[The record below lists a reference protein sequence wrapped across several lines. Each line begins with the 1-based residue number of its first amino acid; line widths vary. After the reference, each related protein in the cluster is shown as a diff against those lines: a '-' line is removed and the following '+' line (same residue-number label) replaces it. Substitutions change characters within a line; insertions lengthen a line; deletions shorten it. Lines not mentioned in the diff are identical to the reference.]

1 MWTFSMRRTNPT
13 RVPYPEG
20 VDPRVDLAEAGW
32 TVAVAAWSP
41 PTDVFRTE
49 EAVVVRVELAGASA
63 AEIQARATEGEL
75 TVWGV
80 RRPPAG
86 LVPRQID
93 RMEIA
98 FGPFE
103 RVISLPERVIPESAQ
118 ARVVDGL
125 LEVVLPLARPEPEP
139 TPRRPEVLLTVL
151 VLRS

>member
-1 MWTFSMRRTNPT
+1 MPRTIPR

-20 VDPRVDLAEAGW
+20 MDPLVELAESGW

-41 PTDVFRTE
+41 PVDVLRTDDG
-49 EAVVVRVELAGASA
+49 VVVRVELAGARASD
-63 AEIQARATEGEL
+63 IQVRATEGAL

-86 LVPRQID
+86 QIPRQID

-103 RVISLPERVIPESAQ
+103 RVIPLPDRVIPESAQ
-118 ARVVDGL
+118 AQIADGL
-125 LEVVLPLARPEPEP
+125 LEVVLPVADSEPE
-139 TPRRPEVLLTVL
+139 TAPRRAEVRLTVL
-151 VLRS
+151 VLRD